1 MGDVKW
7 IKVSTGIRHNRKI
20 KQIRRLPEGD
30 TIALMWFYIMCLAGE
45 VNENGLIYFTPEIPY
60 TDEMLS
66 DEFDMDINTVRLG
79 LKTFERFGMIEII
92 DNIIHLSSWEKWQSV
107 DRLSEI
113 REYNRLAK
121 QRSRAKAKIEQ
132 KNVNDMS
139 MTSQRCHDTDIDI
152 DKDIDKELY
161 ISIVEYLNQKA
172 GTKYKPTTQ
181 KTQSYINARLSEG
194 FSVDDFKTVID
205 KKCAEWLGSDME
217 KFLRPETLF
226 GTKFESYLNAKLC
239 KPNQGKGKNTRF
251 NSFEQRSYNYGYLER
266 ELMNSQN
273 PKPTAGTDDNIRKRA
288 EDLQKKLG
296 AS

>member
-132 KNVNDMS
+132 KKVNDMP

-172 GTKYKPTTQ
+172 GTKYKHTTK
-181 KTQSYINARLSEG
+181 KTHSLIHARLSEG
-194 FSVDDFKTVID
+194 FTIDDFKTVID
-205 KKCAEWLGSDME
+205 KKCAEWLGTDME

-226 GTKFESYLNAKLC
+226 GTKFESYLNAKQS
-239 KPNQGKGKNTRF
+239 KPNKAKSNNTRF
-251 NSFEQRSYNYGYLER
+251 NSFEQRQYDYSCLER
-266 ELMNSQN
+266 ELLNSHN
-273 PKPTAGTDDNIRKRA
+273 PKPTAGTDESIRKRA